1 MKDNFLIKYM
11 SEKSRTKISKAKS
24 KNILGSWT
32 QFMWEGHDSQHFVV
46 KVLFAEYVNVL
57 LNQQKKGPK
66 YKRAKS
72 EQNRSK
78 NIALLCK
85 TGTDQPTAG
94 EQAVRTLVLS

>member
-32 QFMWEGHDSQHFVV
+32 QFMWEGHDSQHIVV

-57 LNQQKKGPK
+57 LNQQKK
-66 YKRAKS
+66 
-72 EQNRSK
+72 RSK
-78 NIALLCK
+78 IQK
-85 TGTDQPTAG
+85 
-94 EQAVRTLVLS
+94 S

>member
-1 MKDNFLIKYM
+1 M

-46 KVLFAEYVNVL
+46 KVLFAEYVNVFV
-57 LNQQKKGPK
+57 NQQNKGPK

-72 EQNRSK
+72 EQKYCIVVQNGHRPAHSGRAGGSHAC
-78 NIALLCK
+78 ALVIHRALF
-85 TGTDQPTAG
+85 
-94 EQAVRTLVLS
+94 S